1 MTTRWLFSLQ
11 HRFPFVA
18 AASRSAVMRELAC
31 IVFIVALATVM
42 LHPALRG
49 DWPVGHDH
57 PVHVVRIAQL
67 KQTILAHGMPW
78 AWSHRWFAGYPENV
92 GYPIGADLYV
102 LAVHALSF
110 CTLSI
115 PKAYGV
121 AFWLFYALYGYGIFY
136 FARQAFRS
144 RVVAL
149 LAAVFLL
156 TDAGNSDVGG
166 WFWLVD
172 AGVWTAALGL
182 IPALIGT
189 ARIAALLARPRGRTA
204 AGVAVCVGLALL
216 CHPIH
221 LVYFAIAVPLLCACR
236 FYSEE
241 HTAWRPA
248 LLLLGGALLSGA
260 LIASFWLVPYFS
272 AAAYAS
278 EIGTPG
284 PSLADLG
291 DGIVAGDLFSR
302 MLPLAMAFGLVG
314 SLLLLKARTPLVLF
328 SGLMVFVC
336 LALSSSSYLQLFGT
350 EIAARAHD
358 RIVFPRFL
366 MLAKPFWYVAGA
378 WLLVHCI
385 MVAGRA
391 GEATRT
397 HTASAIRRAALLVFV
412 AVMVAPLLFQATRAF
427 MRNEVLRL
435 TEWNSK
441 REDRSA
447 RVAFAEWAQT
457 EFQNTPGFFRI
468 AHGMG
473 EDGHRLSDLALYL
486 PYPFYKASFTPTGHF
501 KHNIDASSPEAF
513 RATNVRYVLSGA
525 PLDREDLQLVTIFPP
540 QLNVY
545 EFKEWNPGPFV
556 ISEGAGEVELIKF
569 EGEEIVLR
577 AGAGAHGRLRLNV
590 SYFPKGTPRAT
601 MWRCRL
607 PP

>member
-1 MTTRWLFSLQ
+1 MTRAIATS
-11 HRFPFVA
+11 A
-18 AASRSAVMRELAC
+18 AGS
-31 IVFIVALATVM
+31 
-42 LHPALRG
+42 
-49 DWPVGHDH
+49 
-57 PVHVVRIAQL
+57 
-67 KQTILAHGMPW
+67 
-78 AWSHRWFAGYPENV
+78 
-92 GYPIGADLYV
+92 
-102 LAVHALSF
+102 
-110 CTLSI
+110 
-115 PKAYGV
+115 
-121 AFWLFYALYGYGIFY
+121 
-136 FARQAFRS
+136 
-144 RVVAL
+144 
-149 LAAVFLL
+149 
-156 TDAGNSDVGG
+156 G
-166 WFWLVD
+166 WVD

-248 LLLLGGALLSGA
+248 LLLLVGALLSGA

-284 PSLADLG
+284 PTLADLG
-291 DGIVAGDLFSR
+291 NGIVAGDLFSR

-350 EIAARAHD
+350 EIVERAHD

-378 WLLVHCI
+378 WLLVQCI

-397 HTASAIRRAALLVFV
+397 RTASAIRRAALLVFV

-468 AHGMG
+468 AHGIG